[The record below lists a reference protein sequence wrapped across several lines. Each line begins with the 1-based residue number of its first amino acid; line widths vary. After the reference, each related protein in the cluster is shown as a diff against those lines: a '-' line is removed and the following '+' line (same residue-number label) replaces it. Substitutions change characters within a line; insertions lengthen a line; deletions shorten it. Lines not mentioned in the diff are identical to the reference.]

1 MIRKKNIKFMLIAVA
16 VIGLCVFIKASAIN
30 EFVIPVESEFCDMR
44 VEEYNNHDGYREISV
59 FVNDIT
65 AGKRFSTFEYCEY
78 DEGNNTC
85 GEWQDVNGYQDNYA
99 SSFANSVGSD
109 DMFFNLKVPD
119 TKVKFRAVFED
130 FEPMDISYA
139 AFKLST
145 TDVHEYHD
153 IYGDASQD
161 LNNYNASFTNIVT
174 GYRGGDIILPH
185 GCTDNGC
192 LLKVTMSSDDYNAYK
207 ARLDAEN
214 DREFAENKPLVD
226 VASMNNHID
235 DMDLPGDTLSMYKV
249 NDELYIETDNNA
261 NTKSFYLI
269 VSKFFYTKNRSDFI
283 VSDNRYNRI
292 LSEDYLGLKYQVD
305 RKYFDEGNNYGFLTF
320 NDYNDYKQ
328 EATIFYGTPII
339 QFSVDSVIAPACD
352 DASGMG
358 TIHNVYNNIESRD
371 NDKFPINNSFELSI
385 NSFYEQDYVVPIAL
399 KNGNTLVK
407 NIELNLSR
415 FAFGGNAG
423 NLLLVDGNGIN
434 CRRQEHHPDCREGN
448 IYIST
453 DYRGLFD
460 TFYSTGNSTQKNIV
474 SISMQ
479 HQGLTADVADN
490 LTVYERNLDFNPWA
504 VAIFYHDDQVVA
516 TKSFD
521 LGELVKVEGVSD
533 IVIPNSAMV
542 GAKTF
547 GGDPFGD
554 YDSDYYV
561 QNGYLFG
568 YGLGFEQSMN
578 TIKYFSEGSYNTNI
592 EQTLIL
598 ASKEDI
604 LNNDINRIALFLT
617 NGELKSDENNFP
629 ELTYGVGEGKIFEV
643 DGRTFEELGGN

>member
-1 MIRKKNIKFMLIAVA
+1 MIKKKNIKFMLIAVA

-85 GEWQDVNGYQDNYA
+85 GEWQDVNGYQNNYA

-109 DMFFNLKVPD
+109 DMFFDLKVPD

-130 FEPMDISYA
+130 FEPMNISYA
-139 AFKLST
+139 LFNDEDL
-145 TDVHEYHD
+145 VEYNYVD
-153 IYGDASQD
+153 KAKS
-161 LNNYNASFTNIVT
+161 LNNYTLPFAPIIT
-174 GYRGGDIILPH
+174 GYRGGDIVLPSD
-185 GCTDNGC
+185 CTDQGC
-192 LLKVTMSSDDYNAYK
+192 LLKVTMSSDDYDAYND
-207 ARLDAEN
+207 RLTAEN
-214 DREFAENKPLVD
+214 NRPNAETKELVD
-226 VASMNNHID
+226 VASMNNHLDEIG
-235 DMDLPGDTLSMYKV
+235 LYGDSLAIYKV
-249 NDELYIETDNNA
+249 GEDPEHQQIYYESDNS
-261 NTKSFYLI
+261 TTSFYLV
-269 VSKFFYTKNRSDFI
+269 VSKYFYGKNRSEF
-283 VSDNRYNRI
+283 VVGDNKNRI
-292 LSEDYLGLKYQVD
+292 LSEDYIGLKYKVD

-328 EATIFYGTPII
+328 EATIFYGTPLV
-339 QFSVDSVIAPACD
+339 QFEVDDYITPV
-352 DASGMG
+352 G
-358 TIHNVYNNIESRD
+358 TQVNVGELKYSYNSIVSRD
-371 NDKFPINNSFELSI
+371 NRFPINNNFELLI
-385 NSFYEQDYVVPIAL
+385 DSFYEQDYTIPMTL
-399 KNGNTLVK
+399 KGPNGDK
-407 NIELNLSR
+407 NIELNFSR

-423 NLLLVDGNGIN
+423 GLLPVDGNGNN
-434 CRRQEHHPDCREGN
+434 CRDAGSNPDCTEGN
-448 IYIST
+448 IYVST
-453 DYRGLFD
+453 RYRGLFD

-479 HQGLTADVADN
+479 HQGLTADAATNV
-490 LTVYERNLDFNPWA
+490 TVYERNLDFNPWA

-521 LGELVKVEGVSD
+521 LGELVKVEGISD
-533 IVIPNSAMV
+533 VVIPNSAMV

-578 TIKYFSEGSYNTNI
+578 TIKYFSEGSYNSNI
-592 EQTLIL
+592 DQTLIL
-598 ASKEDI
+598 ASKEEIID
-604 LNNDINRIALFLT
+604 NDINRIALFLT
-617 NGELKSDENNFP
+617 NGELKSDEQNFP
-629 ELTYGVGEGKIFEV
+629 KLKYGVGEGKVFYI
-643 DGRTFEELGGN
+643 DNRTFDRIGGN

>member
-1 MIRKKNIKFMLIAVA
+1 MIKKKNIKFMLIAVA

-78 DEGNNTC
+78 DEEHDTC

-99 SSFANSVGSD
+99 SSFVNSVGSD

-139 AFKLST
+139 LFNDEDL
-145 TDVHEYHD
+145 VEY
-153 IYGDASQD
+153 
-161 LNNYNASFTNIVT
+161 NYVDKAKSLDNYTLPFAPIIT
-174 GYRGGDIILPH
+174 GYRGGDIVLPSD
-185 GCTDNGC
+185 CTDRGC
-192 LLKVTMSSDDYNAYK
+192 LLKVTMSSDAYDAYND
-207 ARLDAEN
+207 RLTAEN
-214 DREFAENKPLVD
+214 NRPNAETKELVD
-226 VASMNNHID
+226 VASMNNHLDEIG
-235 DMDLPGDTLSMYKV
+235 LYGDSLAIYKV
-249 NDELYIETDNNA
+249 GEDPEHQQIYYESDNS
-261 NTKSFYLI
+261 TTSFYLV
-269 VSKFFYTKNRSDFI
+269 VSKYFYGKNRSEF
-283 VSDNRYNRI
+283 VVGDNKNRI
-292 LSEDYLGLKYQVD
+292 LSEDYIGLKYKVD

-328 EATIFYGTPII
+328 EATIFYGTPLV
-339 QFSVDSVIAPACD
+339 QFEVDDYITPV
-352 DASGMG
+352 G
-358 TIHNVYNNIESRD
+358 TQVNVGELKYSYNSIVSRD
-371 NDKFPINNSFELSI
+371 NRFPINNNFELSI
-385 NSFYEQDYVVPIAL
+385 DSFYEQDYVVPMTL
-399 KNGNTLVK
+399 KGDHGDRD
-407 NIELNLSR
+407 IELNFSR

-423 NLLLVDGNGIN
+423 GILPVDGNGVN
-434 CRRQEHHPDCREGN
+434 CRDAGANPDCREGN
-448 IYIST
+448 IYAST
-453 DYRGLFD
+453 QYRGLFD
-460 TFYSTGNSTQKNIV
+460 TFYSTGNSTQKDV
-474 SISMQ
+474 FEISMQ
-479 HQGLTADVADN
+479 HQGLTADAATNV
-490 LTVYERNLDFNPWA
+490 TVYERNLDFNPWA

-521 LGELVKVEGVSD
+521 LGELVKVEGISD
-533 IVIPNSAMV
+533 VVIPNSAMV

-604 LNNDINRIALFLT
+604 LNNNINRIALFLT